1 MGFPSLSALAEMR
14 RTRRSGC
21 FPLEM
26 ADRRSGGSSSGGGIK
41 RGGGLGADLRFGPPT
56 VIATGC
62 GGERSGTDEDGPAT
76 CEADACIDAT
86 SCRCLSL
93 FAAKGQDIVRTAR
106 QRVNRLGKYE
116 PSRSLKSASRWKLCM
131 SAEYRLTCHPI

>member
-1 MGFPSLSALAEMR
+1 MAFPSLSVVAEMR

-26 ADRRSGGSSSGGGIK
+26 ADRSGGSSSSGGGIK
-41 RGGGLGADLRFGPPT
+41 RGGGLGGDLRFGPPT

-62 GGERSGTDEDGPAT
+62 GGGRERGMEDDGPAT

-86 SCRCLSL
+86 S
-93 FAAKGQDIVRTAR
+93 
-106 QRVNRLGKYE
+106 
-116 PSRSLKSASRWKLCM
+116 
-131 SAEYRLTCHPI
+131 